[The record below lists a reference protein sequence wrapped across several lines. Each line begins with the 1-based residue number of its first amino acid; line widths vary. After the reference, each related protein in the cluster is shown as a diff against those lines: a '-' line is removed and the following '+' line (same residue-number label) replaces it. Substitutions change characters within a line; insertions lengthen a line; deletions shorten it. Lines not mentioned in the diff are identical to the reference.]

1 MTGVRP
7 VRRGS
12 IRRGPQAAGTAA
24 AAPPVRVAVV
34 GAGAAGT
41 LTALHL
47 VRGAR
52 ARGTL
57 LEVVVVDPAAELG
70 RGTAFGTTD
79 DRHLLNV
86 PAVGMS
92 ALPDRSQHFVEW
104 RRQRGASVGND
115 LHVFAPRR
123 EYSRYLED
131 TLWEELRAAADTVRL
146 EHRRAWVTGIEPVAP
161 GSVATGSRPWRLVCH
176 GARPV
181 EADAFVVA
189 TGLPEAGT
197 AWAPESLLRS
207 SSFVVDPWAP
217 GALEAVAR
225 DRRGL
230 ADVLVV
236 GSGLTMVDVALTV
249 LGRTAR
255 HDRRLTAVS
264 RSGLLPGAHADRPL
278 PAAVPDVTDWPH
290 DLEGIVARATR
301 HLHEVRDGAGDWRP
315 AVDGLRFRV
324 AELWSRLEE
333 PERAEFLTRYAGP
346 WGRLRHRMP
355 PSSAARVDAFR
366 AAGRLEVRADRVVDA
381 RCLGAGGVRVTL
393 ASGEVREVGWVVNC
407 TGPALDVRA
416 SGNHLLADLLRPRPD
431 GPLASAAT
439 AGMGLRTHGGRLLAA
454 DGGAS
459 AAPVWVLGALR
470 RGELLESTAVPEIRV
485 QAQQVAESLLG
496 TFGPVPGRTAAS
508 AAAGREVGVAVATG

>member
-1 MTGVRP
+1 MSTVLPPRRP
-7 VRRGS
+7 AGRRGLA
-12 IRRGPQAAGTAA
+12 PATATRP
-24 AAPPVRVAVV
+24 APRVAVV

-47 VRGAR
+47 ARAAR
-52 ARGTL
+52 ARGAL
-57 LEVVVVDPAAELG
+57 LDIVVLDPAAELG

-92 ALPDRSQHFVEW
+92 AFPESPHHFVEW
-104 RRQRGASVGND
+104 RRERGVGLGHD
-115 LHVFAPRR
+115 LHAFAPRR

-131 TLWEELRAAADTVRL
+131 TLWAELRAAATGVRL
-146 EHRRAWVTGIEPVAP
+146 EHRRAWVTGIEPLRTDPAGRDGV
-161 GSVATGSRPWRLVCH
+161 RRWRLLCH
-176 GARPV
+176 GARPL

-197 AWAPESLLRS
+197 AWAPQSLVRS

-225 DRRGL
+225 DRRGS

-236 GSGLTMVDVALTV
+236 GSGLTMVDVVLTV

-255 HDRRLTAVS
+255 HDRRVTAVS
-264 RSGLLPGAHADRPL
+264 RSGLLPRAHAARPL
-278 PAAVPDVTDWPH
+278 PAVVPDVSDWPQ
-290 DLEGIVARATR
+290 DLEGVVVRASR
-301 HLHEVRDGAGDWRP
+301 HLHEVRAATGDWRP
-315 AVDGLRFRV
+315 GVDGLRFQV
-324 AELWSRLEE
+324 AELWSRWEE
-333 PERAEFLTRYAGP
+333 AERAEFLTRYAGA

-366 AAGRLEVRADRVVDA
+366 AAGRLEVRADRVVEA

-416 SGNHLLADLLRPRPD
+416 SGNHLLDDLLRPRVD

-439 AGMGLRTHGGRLLAA
+439 AGMGLRTRAGRLLAP
-454 DGGAS
+454 DGTPS
-459 AAPVWVLGALR
+459 PAPVWVLGALR
-470 RGELLESTAVPEIRV
+470 RGELLESTAVPEIRG
-485 QAQQVAESLLG
+485 QAQQVAEAVLG
-496 TFGPVPGRTAAS
+496 ALEPGARAGVTAGV
-508 AAAGREVGVAVATG
+508 AAATG